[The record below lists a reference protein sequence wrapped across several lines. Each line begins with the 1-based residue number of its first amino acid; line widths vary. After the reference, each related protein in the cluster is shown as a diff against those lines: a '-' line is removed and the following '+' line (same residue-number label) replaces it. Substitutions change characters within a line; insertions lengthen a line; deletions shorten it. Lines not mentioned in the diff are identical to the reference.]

1 MNLKV
6 ENNNTQVDNTHSPLL
21 FCLFVL
27 FFVLPVQLWDIAM
40 EREPVKVVQVHEHL
54 RPRLCDLYEN
64 DCIFDKFE
72 CSINHDA
79 TQIMSGTYGKRF
91 RVFDTTSQDEVVLTA
106 SRPAEH
112 SRPRSPPTR
121 TPTAQS
127 SRRRQCT
134 SPSTPLKTSWPSL
147 PTTTFSYTL
156 KKYFFQKKQERNRG
170 KKKTLNR
177 KQ

>member
-106 SRPAEH
+106 SRIQTKPKKSAKA
-112 SRPRSPPTR
+112 RRAQQAAVSPDEDPD
-121 TPTAQS
+121 
-127 SRRRQCT
+127 
-134 SPSTPLKTSWPSL
+134 SPEFP
-147 PTTTFSYTL
+147 
-156 KKYFFQKKQERNRG
+156 
-170 KKKTLNR
+170 KKTMHLTFHPTQNVMAVASYNNLFIYS
-177 KQ
+177 